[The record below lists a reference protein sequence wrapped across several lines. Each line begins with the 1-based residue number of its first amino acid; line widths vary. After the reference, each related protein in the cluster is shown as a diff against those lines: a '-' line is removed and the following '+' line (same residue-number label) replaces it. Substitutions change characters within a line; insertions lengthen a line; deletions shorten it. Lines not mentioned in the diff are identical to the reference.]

1 MDSWNKQ
8 SQKGSWKPLL
18 LSLFVFK
25 SYQVNPF
32 VYNRMAKT
40 GGNPQNFNNPVKS
53 SLAPLTFRLE
63 DKQID
68 AWVRSL
74 PNKSEWLRNAIAAQ
88 YERDMAAK
96 GGSDSDSESDT

>member
-1 MDSWNKQ
+1 VEQ
-8 SQKGSWKPLL
+8 TKPERKLEASASGL
-18 LSLFVFK
+18 VCILS
-25 SYQVNPF
+25 YHVNSF